1 MLFVFFLSS
10 AIGVLLGGIVGDRI
24 GRYRI
29 IWISILGPLPLT
41 LLLPHVGFFWTG
53 VLTVLINI
61 IMASAF
67 ASIMIYAM
75 DLVPG
80 RIGLIGGIFYGLN
93 FAVGGI
99 AAAFLGGLT
108 DVIGIE
114 SVYRIC
120 SFLPLVGLLTAFLP
134 RQRLTK
140 EPYQNPAAN

>member
-1 MLFVFFLSS
+1 
-10 AIGVLLGGIVGDRI
+10 
-24 GRYRI
+24 
-29 IWISILGPLPLT
+29 
-41 LLLPHVGFFWTG
+41 
-53 VLTVLINI
+53 
-61 IMASAF
+61 MASAF

-93 FAVGGI
+93 FAVGGL

-120 SFLPLVGLLTAFLP
+120 SFLPLVGLLAAFLP

-140 EPYQNPAAN
+140 DPYQDPAAD